1 MFVDGV
7 VFVDAV
13 VFVDIRRLFLESD
26 DDDVTLTLS
35 YVVFVLITLE
45 YSLLPNIS
53 VDRALATLVSTP
65 VRSI

>member
-1 MFVDGV
+1 M
-7 VFVDAV
+7 FVDAV

-53 VDRALATLVSTP
+53 VDRALETLVSTP

>member
-1 MFVDGV
+1 M
-7 VFVDAV
+7 FVDAV